1 MSNNKSVHRYYEVI
15 GEEVTS
21 ASVLTMMKSIER
33 QIQKKITIKEAIKV
47 DGAIGIAS
55 WEYY

>member
-1 MSNNKSVHRYYEVI
+1 MSKSVHRYYEVI